1 MIQKMKKLNF
11 LVYHREYDQFLH
23 QLQDLG
29 VMHIEGGAVA
39 DNQSEAVNADLA
51 ELHRVNDLLK
61 RTADL
66 LQSEPA
72 AASSSPAEGSASGA
86 AADNLPTEFE
96 TLLNRAA
103 ALSTR
108 EKELAAQIDQ
118 LTPWGEFD
126 PAYVQEQMALAGCEM
141 HFFTAPTKAFRKE
154 IAPNYPVEV
163 ISEQKGTTYFVAISR
178 IAPADS
184 VDTPEE
190 EASADSASAVASIP
204 ATPVTLPFAAL
215 SALSTEHEQTVTD
228 HAATLSQ
235 LRTLAD
241 ASTADLTALR
251 DRLAQRLSFDYV
263 RTTTETAADD
273 HLMVLRG
280 WIPAD
285 KESDISAAFADSAA
299 WYEISSP
306 QPGDDVPVC
315 LKNNRFFSL
324 FEMITELYMLPKYN
338 ELDLTPFFAP
348 FYILFFG
355 LCLGD
360 SGYGLF
366 ITLLV
371 LAVKFIK
378 KDLTQAMRAAL
389 NLLLTMGISAMVCGL
404 LSGAFFGFN
413 LYDLGVPLFDSI
425 GSVAHLENSQL
436 FNLSLIL
443 GFIQIIFGM
452 ILKAYNRT
460 IQFGF
465 GYSLSTIGWI
475 MIILSLAVSM
485 FLPDYAAVARWF
497 TYAGL
502 ALAFCYNSPELYR
515 KNPVTGLLI
524 NIGSGLWDAYNTA
537 TGMLGDMLS
546 YVRLF
551 ALGLS
556 GGILATVF
564 DSLATGLAPDNVI
577 LGPIVVVLIFVV
589 GHALNMFMNVLGAF
603 VHPMRLT
610 FVEFFKNAGYEGGG
624 TGYNPFK

>member
-11 LVYHREYDQFLH
+11 LVYHREYDEFLH
-23 QLQDLG
+23 RLQELG
-29 VMHIEGGAVA
+29 VMHIEGGALA
-39 DNQSEAVNADLA
+39 DQQSEAVAADVAELRRIDDLLKQTSDVLEATPAVVGSVSCGSSAEANSEATTAEDLTAAFEAVLASVSSLALRKKDLA
-51 ELHRVNDLLK
+51 E
-61 RTADL
+61 
-66 LQSEPA
+66 QIEQ
-72 AASSSPAEGSASGA
+72 
-86 AADNLPTEFE
+86 
-96 TLLNRAA
+96 
-103 ALSTR
+103 LS
-108 EKELAAQIDQ
+108 
-118 LTPWGEFD
+118 PWGEFN
-126 PAYVQEQMALAGCEM
+126 PEYVRQQMAAAACEM
-141 HFFTAPTKAFRKE
+141 RFYTAPTKVFHKTIE
-154 IAPNYPVEV
+154 PNFPVEAV
-163 ISEQKGTTYFVAISR
+163 CEQKGTTYFVAILR
-178 IAPADS
+178 EDL
-184 VDTPEE
+184 
-190 EASADSASAVASIP
+190 SATEQPVIEIP
-204 ATPVTLPFAAL
+204 ASEVTLPNAAL
-215 SALSTEHEQTVTD
+215 SALRAEYDQVEVD
-228 HAATLSQ
+228 YAATLSQ
-235 LRTLAD
+235 LKSLD
-241 ASTADLTALR
+241 ASRTADLRALR
-251 DRLAQRLSFDYV
+251 DQLAQRLAFDSV

-273 HLMVLRG
+273 HLMVLCG

-285 KESDISAAFADSAA
+285 KQDTISAAFADSSA
-299 WYEISSP
+299 WYEISDP
-306 QPGDDVPVC
+306 QPGDNVPVC

-366 ITLLV
+366 ITLCV
-371 LAVKFIK
+371 IAAKFTMK
-378 KDLTQAMRAAL
+378 NMSKGMRAAM
-389 NLLLTMGISAMVCGL
+389 NLLLTMGLSAFFCGL

-413 LYDLGVPLFDSI
+413 LYDLGVPLFDKI
-425 GSVAHLENSQL
+425 GNVVALENSQM

-452 ILKAYNRT
+452 CLKAYNHA

-465 GYSLSTIGWI
+465 RYSLSTIGW
-475 MIILSLAVSM
+475 MMVILSLAASM
-485 FLPDYAAVARWF
+485 FLPDYGAIAKWF

-502 ALAFCYNSPELYR
+502 LLAFCYNSPDRYS
-515 KNPVTGLLI
+515 KNPVTGFLI
-524 NIGSGLWDAYNTA
+524 NVGSGLWDAYNTA

-564 DSLATGLAPDNVI
+564 DSLATGLAPDNAI
-577 LGPIVVVLIFVV
+577 LGPIVVVLIFVI